1 MNEVIVSLQQKLGN
15 MKSLV
20 PTEAATPEQISKYFS
35 ETEEIIDGILKMADG
50 QQTATT
56 TEIEGI
62 RESVKELRN
71 LLRKTDANMKPL
83 TYRDVCYNLGK
94 ALCAA

>member
-71 LLRKTDANMKPL
+71 LLRKTDADMRPL
-83 TYRDVCYNLGK
+83 TYRDAVSYTHLR
-94 ALCAA
+94 AHET